1 MLTEEKSQLEEKNDN
16 STGNTISIAS
26 YSVYFS
32 LEENEKLKAKV
43 VDDDMVIAKLTKEK
57 LQLKEELQSLK
68 EREPVKDIGIQFDYI
83 VPSTGK
89 RYIII
94 INICFIYMYTDNLE
108 CLSDINIASKKLFL
122 IQGDRPQLLNW
133 ERYGLRIGV
142 SGGSL
147 PSTETAEVAVVALVG
162 GQFVFPKKTVLVS
175 AVYAVSISRPL
186 LKALRLEMQH
196 CVDLSRG
203 VKTKYLKFAIAP
215 VSTPSLPYQFSI
227 VDGGDFSEG
236 KWYGSIN
243 REKFCLVSIV
253 GSLTNGE
260 ERGDEEEE
268 QEGEENG
275 GDHNGGNQNGGGDHE
290 QEEGGQ
296 GQEQGAGN
304 MEEEEEEGK
313 EDQENDEGGQDKE
326 GGEDEEQKQET
337 KGHHGQGEE
346 GDNDKESK

>member
-1 MLTEEKSQLEEKNDN
+1 M
-16 STGNTISIAS
+16 
-26 YSVYFS
+26 
-32 LEENEKLKAKV
+32 
-43 VDDDMVIAKLTKEK
+43 
-57 LQLKEELQSLK
+57 
-68 EREPVKDIGIQFDYI
+68 
-83 VPSTGK
+83 
-89 RYIII
+89 
-94 INICFIYMYTDNLE
+94 
-108 CLSDINIASKKLFL
+108 
-122 IQGDRPQLLNW
+122 
-133 ERYGLRIGV
+133 
-142 SGGSL
+142 
-147 PSTETAEVAVVALVG
+147 VALVG

-175 AVYAVSISRPL
+175 AVYAVSVSRPL

-253 GSLTNGE
+253 GSLTNGAE
-260 ERGDEEEE
+260 GGDEEEE

-290 QEEGGQ
+290 WEGR
-296 GQEQGAGN
+296 QEQGAGN

-313 EDQENDEGGQDKE
+313 EDQENDEGGQEKE